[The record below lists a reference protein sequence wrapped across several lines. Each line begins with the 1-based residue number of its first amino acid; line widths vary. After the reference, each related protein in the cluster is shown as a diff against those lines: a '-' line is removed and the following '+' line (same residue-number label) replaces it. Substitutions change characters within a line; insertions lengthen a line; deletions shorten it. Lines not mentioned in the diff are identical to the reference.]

1 MNGRPSLFFLSLSF
15 LLLAYPSAAGAQV
28 SDGTVKITRRTV
40 SAGIGFEW
48 GQGVL
53 TYNGRDYPFSYRAGG
68 SFRHVDTEMTT
79 AELSG
84 QVFNLKTVE
93 DFGGRY
99 HKVEA
104 EEPATGERLS
114 RNDEKSKGCGG
125 ERFLSGGRTQIR
137 SDTRGPGRGAQE
149 VGRRRLG
156 GFPLICVIRVKT
168 ARAR

>member
-1 MNGRPSLFFLSLSF
+1 MNGRPSLFVLSLSF

-40 SAGIGFEW
+40 SPGIGVEW
-48 GQGVL
+48 GQGIL
-53 TYNGRDYPFSYRAGG
+53 TYNGRDYPFSYRAG

-84 QVFNLKTVE
+84 QVFNLKTIE

-104 EEPATGERLS
+104 EEPATGEGS
-114 RNDEKSKGCGG
+114 RVTMKNQKGVLVNVFSPV
-125 ERFLSGGRTQIR
+125 EGRKF
-137 SDTRGPGRGAQE
+137 DLTREGLDVE
-149 VGRRRLG
+149 L
-156 GFPLICVIRVKT
+156 KK
-168 ARAR
+168 